1 MKSLVSL
8 ALVPA
13 LALAVVAAR
22 ATDASAACGK
32 LECGSN
38 SPVIDMYEFHELNE
52 VGLVNNAGLRVRY
65 LVANGTYYR
74 ADVIGARLV
83 GRDLASNAIAI
94 EHGALTGAHLE
105 LFSLNGQFYKLS
117 IDHVTLSTPFWVG
130 AAASAGAESYELNYT
145 GGAITQKTPVCSM
158 PPRGTANQLSKE
170 SVLFSG
176 ERFVADTKRV
186 KTAASDDENW
196 FNIGCYNHV
205 LYKLFYT
212 RNTVPSSALGYT
224 LSRAYHQ
231 AMLKMYVGDVCG
243 NGNAFTTQGTPL
255 FWNNVPYFW
264 GSAVLGQD
272 FLEGLWGPN
281 GALCI
286 DNYRKGASYYQSVV
300 APACGS
306 MLPPTCA
313 SAYPSLP
320 QLPSNA
326 YLFTTIPALIP

>member
-1 MKSLVSL
+1 MKSLVSF

-22 ATDASAACGK
+22 ATDASAACTK
-32 LECGSN
+32 LECGTN
-38 SPVIDMYEFHELNE
+38 SPVIDLYEFHELNE
-52 VGLVNNAGLRVRY
+52 VGLTNNAGLRIRH
-65 LVANGTYYR
+65 LVANGVNYR
-74 ADVIGARLV
+74 ADVIGTRLV
-83 GRDLASNAIAI
+83 GRDLVSNAIAV
-94 EHGALTGAHLE
+94 EHGALTGAFLE
-105 LFSLNGQFYKLS
+105 IVSQNGQYYKLS

-145 GGAITQKTPVCSM
+145 GGGITQKTPVCSL
-158 PPRGTANQLSKE
+158 PPRGTANQLYKE

-176 ERFVADTKRV
+176 ERFIADTKRV
-186 KTAASDDENW
+186 KAAASDDANW

-224 LSRAYHQ
+224 LSRSYHQ

-255 FWNNVPYFW
+255 FWNNPPYNW

-272 FLEGLWGPN
+272 VLEGLWGPN

-286 DNYRKGASYYQSVV
+286 DDYRKGASYWQAVV
-300 APACGS
+300 APTCGS
-306 MLPPTCA
+306 LLPPTCA
-313 SAYPSLP
+313 SAYPSLSP
-320 QLPSNA
+320 WPTNA
-326 YLFTTIPALIP
+326 YLFTTIPQALP

>member
-22 ATDASAACGK
+22 ATDASAACSK
-32 LECGSN
+32 IECGSN
-38 SPVIDMYEFHELNE
+38 SPVIDLYEFHELNE
-52 VGLVNNAGLRVRY
+52 IGLPNTAGLRVRY
-65 LVANGTYYR
+65 LVASGVTYR

-83 GRDLASNAIAI
+83 GRDLASNAVVV

-105 LFSLNGQFYKLS
+105 LISPSGQLYKLS

-130 AAASAGAESYELNYT
+130 AAASPGAESYELNYT
-145 GGAITQKTPVCSM
+145 GGNITQKTPVCSL
-158 PPRGTANQLSKE
+158 PPRGTQLAKE

-176 ERFVADTKRV
+176 ERFVAETKRV
-186 KTAASDDENW
+186 KAAAADDGNW

-212 RNTVPSSALGYT
+212 RNTVPSSALGYA

-255 FWNNVPYFW
+255 FWNNPPYNW

-272 FLEGLWGPN
+272 VLEGVWGPN

-286 DNYRKGASYYQSVV
+286 DDYRKGATYYQGVV

-306 MLPPTCA
+306 QLPPTCA
-313 SAYPSLP
+313 SAYPSLSP
-320 QLPSNA
+320 FPSNA
-326 YLFTTIPALIP
+326 YLFTSIPQALP